1 VSSVVVTQAPTW
13 RALPA
18 EDLAA
23 RVLRLAPAGL
33 PPAAVEVEV
42 DPERAIERALR
53 TSPTVCVAGS
63 IFLAGAVRD
72 GLRQRAI
79 LP

>member
-1 VSSVVVTQAPTW
+1 MSSVVVTQAPTW
-13 RALPA
+13 RAMPA

-33 PPAAVEVEV
+33 PSTAIAVEP

-53 TSPTVCVAGS
+53 ASATVCVAGS